1 MEAAK
6 RMLPV
11 ISSISLDADVSIPLV
26 VDLNKTL
33 ILTDTLHESLAKLLF
48 SDPVAAFLALPSI
61 LQGRAA
67 FKARIAE
74 QVALDVSCLPFR
86 TSLLDLLRR
95 EKARGRSIHLI
106 TAAHQKT
113 ADAVAAHLDL
123 FDSVTGSNGTF
134 R

>member
-33 ILTDTLHESLAKLLF
+33 NSTDTLHESLAKLLF
-48 SDPVAAFLALPSI
+48 SDPVAAFSALLSI

-74 QVALDVSCLPFR
+74 QVALDGELFALSHFV
-86 TSLLDLLRR
+86 
-95 EKARGRSIHLI
+95 ARS
-106 TAAHQKT
+106 TAARKGARTVHSP
-113 ADAVAAHLDL
+113 DHRRPPE
-123 FDSVTGSNGTF
+123 DSGRCCCAS
-134 R
+134 